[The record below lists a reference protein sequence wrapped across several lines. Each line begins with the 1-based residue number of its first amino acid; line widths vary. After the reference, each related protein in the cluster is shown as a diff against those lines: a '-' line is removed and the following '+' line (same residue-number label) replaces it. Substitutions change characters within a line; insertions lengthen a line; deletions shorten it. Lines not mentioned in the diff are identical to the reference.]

1 MDRAGRVT
9 YGTLERDGRHSQ
21 ADARGVLVEAGRW
34 LMQAVQA
41 RTRITLK
48 NILFATDFS
57 QAADAAAPMAI
68 QIARR
73 YGAKVYGVHVNRFDD
88 YTATAPNTWAAMAE
102 AAEKE
107 TKEDAGRLDEQL
119 QGIEHEVVIG
129 EGNLW
134 EMLSNLISE
143 KEIDLVVVGTRGR
156 TGFGKT
162 LLGSVAEQILRQSP
176 CPVLTVGPHV
186 NPWSDEYVKMRK
198 IVFAT
203 DLATDTP
210 VAAPH
215 AISLAQENQAHLVLL
230 HVIQDP
236 HARDL
241 VERPQVVDLKARKL
255 QQLVTEQAGLWCDP
269 TYIVEQGPAAEK
281 ILDVAKRRH
290 TDLIVLGARPAK
302 GLATHL
308 NMGTVHKVVSQATCP
323 VLTVRG

>member
-1 MDRAGRVT
+1 MKAI
-9 YGTLERDGRHSQ
+9 
-21 ADARGVLVEAGRW
+21 
-34 LMQAVQA
+34 QA

-57 QAADAAAPMAI
+57 RAADAAAPIAI
-68 QIARR
+68 EIAQR

-88 YTATAPNTWAAMAE
+88 YTAAAPNAWAVMAE
-102 AAEKE
+102 AAERE
-107 TKEDAGRLDEQL
+107 NKEDAGRLNEQL
-119 QGIEHEVVIG
+119 QGIDHEVVVG
-129 EGNLW
+129 EGKTW
-134 EMLSNLISE
+134 EVISDLIE
-143 KEIDLVVVGTRGR
+143 QKEIDLVVLGTRGR
-156 TGFGKT
+156 TGLGKA

-186 NPWSDEYVKMRK
+186 NLWSDEYAKMRE
-198 IVFAT
+198 ILYAT
-203 DLATDTP
+203 DLDGDFP
-210 VAAPH
+210 IAAPH

-230 HVIQDP
+230 HVIENP
-236 HARDL
+236 KVGDL
-241 VERPQVVDLKARKL
+241 VKSPQVKESKERKL
-255 QQLVTEQAGLWCDP
+255 QQLVAQQAGLWCDP

-308 NMGTVHKVVSQATCP
+308 NTGTVHKVVSQATCP

>member
-1 MDRAGRVT
+1 
-9 YGTLERDGRHSQ
+9 
-21 ADARGVLVEAGRW
+21 
-34 LMQAVQA
+34 MQAVQA

-57 QAADAAAPMAI
+57 HAADAAAPIAI

-88 YTATAPNTWAAMAE
+88 YTAAEPSAWAAMAE

-107 TKEDAGRLDEQL
+107 TKEDAGRLTEQL
-119 QGIEHEVVIG
+119 QSIEHGVVIG
-129 EGNLW
+129 EGNLC
-134 EMLSNLISE
+134 EVLSNVIQQ

-186 NPWSDEYVKMRK
+186 NPWSDEYVKMRE
-198 IVFAT
+198 ILYAT
-203 DLATDTP
+203 NLATDTP
-210 VAAPH
+210 VAAPY

-230 HVIQDP
+230 HVIEDP
-236 HARDL
+236 KAGDL
-241 VERPQVVDLKARKL
+241 VDSPEVTDLKERKL
-255 QQLVTEQAGLWCDP
+255 QQLITEQAGLWCEP

-281 ILDVAKRRH
+281 ILDVAKRRP

-308 NMGTVHKVVSQATCP
+308 NIGTVHKVVSQATCP

>member
-1 MDRAGRVT
+1 
-9 YGTLERDGRHSQ
+9 
-21 ADARGVLVEAGRW
+21 
-34 LMQAVQA
+34 MQAVQA

-57 QAADAAAPMAI
+57 AASDAAAPIAI

-88 YTATAPNTWAAMAE
+88 YTAAAPNAWAAMAE

-107 TKEDAGRLDEQL
+107 TKAHAQRLNEQL
-119 QGIEHEVVIG
+119 NGVEHEVVIG
-129 EGNLW
+129 EGNIW
-134 EMLSNLISE
+134 EVISNLIKQ
-143 KEIDLVVVGTRGR
+143 KEIDLIVLGTRGR
-156 TGFGKT
+156 TGIGKA
-162 LLGSVAEQILRQSP
+162 LLGSVAEQILRQAS

-186 NPWSDEYVKMRK
+186 NPWSEEYAKMRE
-198 IVFAT
+198 ILYAT

-210 VAAPH
+210 IAAPY

-230 HVIQDP
+230 HVIEDP
-236 HARDL
+236 KAGDL
-241 VERPQVVDLKARKL
+241 VNSPEVVNFKERKL
-255 QQLVTEQAGLWCDP
+255 QQLVTQQAGLWCDP
-269 TYIVEQGPAAEK
+269 IYIVEQGSAAEK

-308 NMGTVHKVVSQATCP
+308 NIGTVHEVVSQATCP